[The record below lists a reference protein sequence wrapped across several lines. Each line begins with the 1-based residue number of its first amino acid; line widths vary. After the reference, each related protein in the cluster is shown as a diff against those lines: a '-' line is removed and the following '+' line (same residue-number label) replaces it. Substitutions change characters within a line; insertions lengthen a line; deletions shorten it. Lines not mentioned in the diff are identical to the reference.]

1 MIDEFDDPL
10 APDLG
15 EGAGQSVPSRSLHAR
30 LVRSHA
36 IPLGLLVVVVAWSVA
51 AFTLVDRHVSS
62 LQRSQVTLAEAA
74 IDLRAEVAATLQ
86 AQGTS
91 IDGGPAARS
100 RFEARLDRL
109 DAAVVRVERLAQQPT
124 DVSLAT
130 RIRSSLTAYRS
141 IDGHLWDAVQD
152 GRTSAARNLLA
163 GPATRTTDV
172 LQSDATTI
180 LERQRAS
187 GRRGVA
193 ALDRWTA
200 WSRLALLTLGA
211 AAVAAAV
218 VAVTRTSRRVRQP
231 LAELE
236 AAARQ
241 AAAGDLDVAVAPR
254 GDEEIDRLVDAFN
267 DMVGMLRRSVRDSAF
282 DTQLRAALEMVD
294 SEPDVIGVLGEA
306 VNEVVP
312 ASPTE
317 FILADP
323 AKNLMEQA
331 TVRGPM
337 PSGPQCPVESPFGC
351 AAVRSGQVAVFPS
364 SGELGAC
371 PHLRNRPYG
380 MVSAACVPVMFM
392 GRALGVIHTV
402 GPAGQSLPDGDVER
416 LRLLAG
422 QAGSRIGMVRT
433 FDRTQMQATTDAL
446 TGLANRRSLE
456 ARAADLEA
464 KGKDYAVAIFDL
476 DHFKVLNDTHGHEAG
491 DRALRRFATVLRDS
505 VRPKDLASRFGGEE
519 FVVVLPGGSAGL
531 ALAVAERVRSRLAE
545 LTAGSDAPVFTVSA
559 GIATSTRQGAFEAVL
574 RAADGALYQAK
585 ALGRDRVALADDED
599 ATGAD
604 AAWQSAAELEAA
616 EAAEGNPWPMREP
629 DPLFDRM

>member
-1 MIDEFDDPL
+1 MIEGFTDEPVRDPHVDE
-10 APDLG
+10 APTDPPR
-15 EGAGQSVPSRSLHAR
+15 VRSLRGR
-30 LVRSHA
+30 LLRSYA
-36 IPLGLLVVVVAWSVA
+36 VAVGLLVVVVAWSIASFGV
-51 AFTLVDRHVSS
+51 LDRHVDE
-62 LQRSQVTLAEAA
+62 LHRTDVVLASAA
-74 IDLRAEVAATLQ
+74 TDLRSEVAGMLQ
-86 AQGTS
+86 TQSAYVLGAGADRAAFETRLERVDAAMDRVS
-91 IDGGPAARS
+91 RLAARP
-100 RFEARLDRL
+100 EDQAL
-109 DAAVVRVERLAQQPT
+109 AAKMRAELSAFR
-124 DVSLAT
+124 
-130 RIRSSLTAYRS
+130 
-141 IDGHLWDAVQD
+141 AVDTQVWAALLD
-152 GRTSAARNLLA
+152 GRPEAARNLVS
-163 GPATRTTDV
+163 GPNALTV
-172 LQSDATTI
+172 GF
-180 LERQRAS
+180 LERDAATLAARGAAAEQRSLA
-187 GRRGVA
+187 RI
-193 ALDRWTA
+193 DRWTT
-200 WSRLALLTLGA
+200 WSRAVLVALGLAAIA
-211 AAVAAAV
+211 AAAAMAV
-218 VAVTRTSRRVRQP
+218 RTAERVRTP

-236 AAARQ
+236 AAARR
-241 AAAGDLDVAVAPR
+241 AAAGDLDVVVRAA
-254 GDEEIDRLVDAFN
+254 GDDEVSRLVTAFN
-267 DMVGMLRRSVRDSAF
+267 DMVDVLRRSVRDGAF

-294 SEPDVIGVLGEA
+294 SEQDVIQVLGDA

-312 ASPTE
+312 AHPTE

-323 AKNLMEQA
+323 AKALMEQA

-402 GPAGQSLPDGDVER
+402 GPAGQGLPDADVER

-422 QAGSRIGMVRT
+422 QAGSRIGMVRA
-433 FDRTQMQATTDAL
+433 FDRTQLQATTDAL

-464 KGKDYAVAIFDL
+464 KGRDYAVVIFDL

-545 LTAGSDAPVFTVSA
+545 LTAGSDAPAFTVSA
-559 GIATSTRQGAFEAVL
+559 GIATSGRQGAFEAVL

-585 ALGRDRVALADDED
+585 ALGRDRTALADGED
-599 ATGAD
+599 ATDAD
-604 AAWQSAAELEAA
+604 AAWRAAELEAEEL
-616 EAAEGNPWPMREP
+616 EANPWPMREP
-629 DPLFDRM
+629 DPLFDHM